1 MIILERKISTV
12 SMPYLPIMEFA
23 EFSFVVFLNRRTTDP
38 VSLSIYAVNQA
49 VSVVHYLL
57 SEIIKE

>member
-1 MIILERKISTV
+1 
-12 SMPYLPIMEFA
+12 MPYLPIMDGA
-23 EFSFVVFLNRRTTDP
+23 EFSLVVFLNCRTTDP

-49 VSVVHYLL
+49 VSVVHYSL